1 MRVLRGALLGAI
13 SVLIGIGVVWT
24 QEVFGIPKDVVQ
36 MVWLGS
42 LFVALIFAAWAGWDY
57 YRALRDD
64 DHWD

>member
-13 SVLIGIGVVWT
+13 AVLIGIGVVWT
-24 QEVFGIPKDVVQ
+24 QELLGIPKDVVQ

-42 LFVALIFAAWAGWDY
+42 LFAALAFAGWAAWDY

>member
-13 SVLIGIGVVWT
+13 SVLTGIGAVWT
-24 QEVFGIPKDVVQ
+24 QEMFSIPKDVVQ

-42 LFVALIFAAWAGWDY
+42 LLAALFFAAWAAWDY